1 MVMRTLQ
8 QHLAF
13 KGDDAPLL
21 CSLERADKTL
31 NLLPAR
37 TKYPAGSANTA
48 AHLCRQISTRGY
60 HCHEQLMTAMMIH
73 GLTARRPWPP
83 KRSKEALLPSSQL
96 TIACL
101 LEDSQ
106 PNTRC
111 TRSSVSSLKSS
122 PKLICKLPLASAVP
136 ICLMRALSRP
146 RSCSTPAAAS
156 ALAEHGRS
164 SAQAGTAGRDGGTA
178 HIFAD
183 SQTNQTR
190 RLSSY
195 VLFASHFVHAFL
207 SHAHTGLTLQAP
219 STLRCFLARCC
230 RASY

>member
-178 HIFAD
+178 AHIFPGCRQ
-183 SQTNQTR
+183 SWKITFRPR
-190 RLSSY
+190 R
-195 VLFASHFVHAFL
+195 
-207 SHAHTGLTLQAP
+207 
-219 STLRCFLARCC
+219 
-230 RASY
+230 